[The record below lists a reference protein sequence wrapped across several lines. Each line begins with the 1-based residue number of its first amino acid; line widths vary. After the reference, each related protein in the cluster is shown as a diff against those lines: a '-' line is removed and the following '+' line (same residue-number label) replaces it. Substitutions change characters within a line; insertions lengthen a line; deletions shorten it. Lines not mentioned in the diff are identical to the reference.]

1 VNCGCGRFNKSVAGI
16 VGGVR
21 YPPQNLVDRK
31 WYFQFGQQ
39 FFIAEFLHDR
49 EVSLESKVVEV
60 RERIRWA
67 GK

>member
-39 FFIAEFLHDR
+39 FFIAEFLHG
-49 EVSLESKVVEV
+49 EKSPWNQK
-60 RERIRWA
+60 W
-67 GK
+67 